1 MEKNGI
7 IKIAIIGAEST
18 GKSTL
23 VKELAAHFNTTYVE
37 EYAREY
43 FNTHNIDDYSIEV
56 FDHIYSRQIENE
68 NEKMKS
74 AHRFLFCDTTLITG
88 KIWSEEVFG
97 KTAEFIAEHLPKNNY
112 DLYLV
117 TENDLPWIADGQ
129 RKNPHNRNELQ
140 IKNIELLKELNA
152 TYALVGGF
160 HEKRLQNAVEIIL
173 KHFALT

>member
-97 KTAEFIAEHLPKNNY
+97 KTAEFITEHLPKNNY

-152 TYALVGGF
+152 TYEIVSGLQEQRLV
-160 HEKRLQNAVEIIL
+160 NAVSLIK

>member
-43 FNTHNIDDYSIEV
+43 FNTHDIDDYSIEV
-56 FDHIYSRQIENE
+56 FDHIYSRQILNE
-68 NEKMKS
+68 NEKIKS

-97 KTAEFIAEHLPKNNY
+97 KTAAFITEHLPKNNY

-117 TENDLPWIADGQ
+117 TDNDVPWVADGQ
-129 RKNPHNRNELQ
+129 RKNPHNREELLN
-140 IKNIELLKELNA
+140 KNIELLNELKASYEMVGGLEEQRLLNA
-152 TYALVGGF
+152 IG
-160 HEKRLQNAVEIIL
+160 II
-173 KHFALT
+173 KKYFALT

>member
-23 VKELAAHFNTTYVE
+23 VKDLAAHFNTTYVE

-43 FNTHNIDDYSIEV
+43 FNTHDIDDYSIEV
-56 FDHIYSRQIENE
+56 FDHIYSQQIL
-68 NEKMKS
+68 NEKEKIKS
-74 AHRFLFCDTTLITG
+74 AHRLLFCDTTLITG

-117 TENDLPWIADGQ
+117 TENDLPWVADGQ

-140 IKNIELLKELNA
+140 NKNIELLRELKAN
-152 TYALVGGF
+152 YALVGGLN
-160 HEKRLQNAVEIIL
+160 EKRLQNAVEIIR
-173 KHFALT
+173 KYFVLT